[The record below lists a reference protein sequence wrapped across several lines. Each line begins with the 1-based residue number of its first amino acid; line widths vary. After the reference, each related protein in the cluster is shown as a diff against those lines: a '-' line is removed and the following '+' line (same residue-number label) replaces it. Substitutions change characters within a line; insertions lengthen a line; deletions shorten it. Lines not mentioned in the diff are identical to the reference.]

1 MLINFSPCLEGT
13 IYEVKTEQATIR
25 DKIEEDTKME
35 RPGKMA
41 TMALFAVIFVMF
53 CATGAVARDKGS
65 PDAKKPTVYREQAR
79 TMTATVQAIDLRNRI
94 VRVKGGPKD
103 HVFELKVD
111 KGVQNLDRLRVGDRV
126 VVNYIEAI
134 AVRVIKPEED
144 KALSFEKKVEPEGRG
159 VEVRQTTVTARIA
172 YIDRNTNNVYLT
184 WPDGVTVGVRA
195 KDPKVLENFKDGEW
209 IEITYTDTLAISI
222 EKTKP

>member
-1 MLINFSPCLEGT
+1 MKKWSVLL
-13 IYEVKTEQATIR
+13 A
-25 DKIEEDTKME
+25 
-35 RPGKMA
+35 A
-41 TMALFAVIFVMF
+41 MALLVFLA
-53 CATGAVARDKGS
+53 ADTAAQDKDL
-65 PDAKKPTVYREQAR
+65 PNAKKPAAYTEKTV
-79 TMTATVQAIDLRNRI
+79 TITATVQAIDLRNRI
-94 VRVKGGPKD
+94 VRVKEESKD
-103 HVFELKVD
+103 RVYDLKVD
-111 KGVQNLDRLRVGDRV
+111 KSVQNLDRLQVGDRV

-144 KALSFEKKVEPEGRG
+144 KALSFEKKVKPEGPG
-159 VEVRQTTVTARIA
+159 MEVRQTTVTARIA

-195 KDPKVLENFKDGEW
+195 KAPKVLENFKDGDW